1 MYIQLKNFNT
11 FVYTNFVVV
20 TMKIEDAI
28 KSTTALSPSKRTIL
42 NIMYTQNVLS
52 ETFNEVLKPHDLST
66 EQFNVLRILR
76 GQKGKP
82 ANLSTLNERMV
93 TKMSNTT
100 RLVDKLILKGYV
112 ERMVCPSNRRKVEIN
127 ITPTGE
133 SALSLMDLAMKESEE
148 KLLENFSPDDLWSL
162 NKLLDKF

>member
-1 MYIQLKNFNT
+1 
-11 FVYTNFVVV
+11 
-20 TMKIEDAI
+20 
-28 KSTTALSPSKRTIL
+28 
-42 NIMYTQNVLS
+42 
-52 ETFNEVLKPHDLST
+52 
-66 EQFNVLRILR
+66 
-76 GQKGKP
+76 
-82 ANLSTLNERMV
+82 
-93 TKMSNTT
+93 TT

-133 SALSLMDLAMKESEE
+133 SALSLMDLAMNESEE